1 MMKGLDELQLKQR
14 IGHLSLR
21 VVLGGVGAILF
32 AAIVSTWVGVILF
45 ASIVGTRRVVP
56 PCPLPN
62 GVSAT
67 SRLNDAPASL
77 ARALTERV
85 GEVVPAGARFDA
97 TDVVVTGKNRRL
109 IFIWNLG
116 NRWVVATEHGGVG
129 YNNPIFAFDI
139 SEDGLRATFV
149 QESTTFPDSVCLVAS
164 SLLASWHQTVPP
176 KDVTR

>member
-1 MMKGLDELQLKQR
+1 MMGKGV
-14 IGHLSLR
+14 R
-21 VVLGGVGAILF
+21 VVLVGVGAILF
-32 AAIVSTWVGVILF
+32 AALVSTWFRG
-45 ASIVGTRRVVP
+45 SVVP
-56 PCPLPN
+56 PCPLPS

-67 SRLNDAPASL
+67 SRLDDAPASL

-116 NRWVVATEHGGVG
+116 DRWVVATEHGGVG

-149 QESTTFPDSVCLVAS
+149 QESTTFPASVCLVAS
-164 SLLASWHQTVPP
+164 SLLAFWHQTGPP
-176 KDVTR
+176 TDVTR